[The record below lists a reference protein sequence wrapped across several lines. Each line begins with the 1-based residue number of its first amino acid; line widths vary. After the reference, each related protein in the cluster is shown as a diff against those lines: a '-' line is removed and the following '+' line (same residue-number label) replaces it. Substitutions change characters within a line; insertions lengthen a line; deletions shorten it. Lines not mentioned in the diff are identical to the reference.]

1 MAIGLSDT
9 LSYYKR
15 QDIRDA
21 MVVGAIDKEVA
32 IRYGENGY
40 GKRPDMIT
48 VPSDILELVKK
59 GATSFHASEELWI
72 NPMAISPQLSKKELS
87 NLRKGWD
94 LVLDIDC
101 PYWLLA
107 KTTAKLMVK
116 ALNDNGVNESVSI
129 KFSGNKGF
137 HIGVPFEAFPKMITV
152 KGETFEIE
160 KLFPD
165 AARKVAL
172 YIVDFIADKYIKVDG
187 ENIHFEDK
195 VFSIQKLKEI
205 TGKNDD
211 EITIKYCSSCKKELK
226 IKEVKVLSEFI
237 CPRCESREKTESDD
251 KYLRCKKCSTMMQ
264 RIENKK
270 TLCVCGSNDYSA
282 RFNPLSIVEVD
293 TILISSRHLYR
304 MEFSMHEKSGL
315 VSVPFNPAK
324 IDVFEKDMARPD
336 SAKVSKYR
344 FLDRTACVENEAK
357 QLFLNAYDYNPIMFD
372 ISDEH
377 KKSFEKKEFE
387 IPDKAIP
394 EEYFPP
400 CIVKGLKG
408 MEDGKKRFL
417 FALTNFL
424 QSAGWDAEMIEKR
437 VRVWN
442 DLCPNPLREQYF
454 LGHLRYQKQHKKNAP
469 PPNCNNN
476 MYYKDLGI
484 CFRESDNLCQK
495 IKNPSMYSK
504 RKENAVTQNAKKER
518 KPKVKKES
526 KKEDVKA
533 EDAKN

>member
-1 MAIGLSDT
+1 
-9 LSYYKR
+9 
-15 QDIRDA
+15 
-21 MVVGAIDKEVA
+21 MVVGAMDKEVA
-32 IRYGENGY
+32 IRYGDGGY

-48 VPSDILELVKK
+48 VPSDIIELVKK

-72 NPMAISPQLSKKELS
+72 NPMGISAKLSRKELTD
-87 NLRKGWD
+87 LRKGWD

-101 PYWLLA
+101 PYWELA

-116 ALNDNGVNESVSI
+116 ALNDNGVKESVSI

-137 HIGVPFEAFPKMITV
+137 HIGVPFEAFPKSMTV

-172 YIVDFIADKYIKVDG
+172 YIVDYIVDNYISIKG
-187 ENIHFEDK
+187 EDIYFENK
-195 VFSIQKLKEI
+195 IFSIQKLKEI
-205 TGKNDD
+205 TGKTDD
-211 EITIKYCSSCKKELK
+211 EITKKFCSSCKKELK
-226 IKEVKVLSEFI
+226 IKEEKNFLEFI
-237 CPRCESREKTESDD
+237 CPRCENREKTENEE
-251 KYLRCKKCSTMMQ
+251 KYLRCSKCSTMMQ

-270 TLCVCGSNDYSA
+270 SLCSCGSNEYQSK
-282 RFNPLSIVEVD
+282 FNPLAIIEVD

-324 IDVFEKDMARPD
+324 IDFFEKDMAKPET
-336 SAKVSKYR
+336 AKVSKYR
-344 FLDRTACVENEAK
+344 FLDRSTCVENEAK
-357 QLFLNAYDYNPIMFD
+357 QLFLNAYDYNPIMFEL
-372 ISDEH
+372 SDEA

-387 IPDKAIP
+387 IPEQAIP

-400 CIVKGLKG
+400 CIKKGLNG

-424 QSAGWDAEMIEKR
+424 QTSGWGYEMIEKR
-437 VRVWN
+437 IKEWN
-442 DLCPNPLREQYF
+442 DKSPNPLKEQYLF
-454 LGHLRYQKQHKKNAP
+454 GHLRYQKQHKKNTP
-469 PPNCNNN
+469 PPNCLNL

-484 CFRESDNLCQK
+484 CFRDSDNLCQK
-495 IKNPSMYSK
+495 VNNPAMYAK
-504 RKENAVTQNAKKER
+504 RKESAVKQNEKKPKAKKQ
-518 KPKVKKES
+518 KVEVVEKIENADIKS
-526 KKEDVKA
+526 KNIETKKA
-533 EDAKN
+533 EI